1 MDLALVGLGRMGL
14 NMALRLL
21 RGGHRVV
28 VHNRSRG
35 PVDLAV
41 ERGAEAAPALSDVA
55 AMLEAPRVVWLM
67 LPSGGVTTAHVEE
80 ALGVL
85 EAGDVLVDGANGR
98 WTEALEHAARARERG
113 VRFVDVGV
121 SGGVWGLDSGYSL
134 MAGGD
139 ADAVALLEPA
149 FATLAPAPDAG
160 WGRVGPVGA
169 GHFVKMVHNG
179 VEYGMMESLAEG
191 FAILEA
197 QTGWGLDG
205 DGEPVEA
212 PLDLGAIAGVWRTG
226 SVVQSWLLDL
236 AAEVLEARP
245 GLEGI
250 SPYVPDSGEGR
261 WTVEAAVDLR
271 VPAPVIAQALFQR
284 FASRDETRFADRML
298 SAMRGQFGG
307 HPVKGDPAGAA
318 EGEIRPDG
326 TIDVVPGGVRTE
338 GAASRGKA
346 GKGRGVAG

>member
-236 AAEVLEARP
+236 AAEVLEGEDWARTMGVDFEPLAFHCTRGWIHSGVRVPLHDEDDPTSAWVASSRRP
-245 GLEGI
+245 G
-250 SPYVPDSGEGR
+250 
-261 WTVEAAVDLR
+261 DLALALR
-271 VPAPVIAQALFQR
+271 SARAPR
-284 FASRDETRFADRML
+284 
-298 SAMRGQFGG
+298 
-307 HPVKGDPAGAA
+307 
-318 EGEIRPDG
+318 
-326 TIDVVPGGVRTE
+326 
-338 GAASRGKA
+338 
-346 GKGRGVAG
+346 